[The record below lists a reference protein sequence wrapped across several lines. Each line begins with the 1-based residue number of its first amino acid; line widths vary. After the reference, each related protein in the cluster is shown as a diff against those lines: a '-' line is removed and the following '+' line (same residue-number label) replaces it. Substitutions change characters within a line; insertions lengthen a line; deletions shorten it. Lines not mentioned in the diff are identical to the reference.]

1 MSVIYCME
9 VVVHSQFKKDK
20 TTTGEQEGNDRKAT
34 VMLGQGSQSLLSG
47 IWDFLIMAN
56 LDFMC

>member
-1 MSVIYCME
+1 ME

-20 TTTGEQEGNDRKAT
+20 TTTGEQEGNDRKAK